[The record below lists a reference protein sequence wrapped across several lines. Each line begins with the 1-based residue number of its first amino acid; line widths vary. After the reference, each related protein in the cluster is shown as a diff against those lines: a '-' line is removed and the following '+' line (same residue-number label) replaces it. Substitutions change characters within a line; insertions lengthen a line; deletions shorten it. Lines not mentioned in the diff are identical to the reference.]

1 MSDAKKTIVLSIPT
15 STFMNNDKI
24 SNILFDRYIK
34 SCEMAGVSVRYE
46 PYDSDIYNELNLKA
60 LDIEKAYA
68 LNELENEILN
78 NVACVNG
85 SCED

>member
-1 MSDAKKTIVLSIPT
+1 MRENQTIVLSMPKS
-15 STFMNNDKI
+15 STPITLFNDFVKA
-24 SNILFDRYIK
+24 
-34 SCEMAGVSVRYE
+34 CEGRGIVVRYE
-46 PYDSDIYNELNLKA
+46 PYDSNIYNELNLKA
-60 LDIEKAYA
+60 LDIEKAHA